1 MKLKLYYYDQCPF
14 CQMVLSKIKA
24 LGLEESITFKNVLE
38 NSDFKKEHKENTGK
52 NTVPCLY
59 VDNKP
64 MFESMDIMDWLD
76 KNQTNLREA

>member
-24 LGLEESITFKNVLE
+24 LGLAEKIEMKNVLE
-38 NSDFKKEHKENTGK
+38 NPDFKKEHKEITGK

-59 VDNKP
+59 IDNKP

-76 KNQTNLREA
+76 KNQTDLREA